1 MATPADWRPSVRTQ
15 VTVVA
20 AVVVAVALVVGAAV
34 VAVLARRA
42 LTADAEGQLV
52 DRIDEIVD
60 LIDEGLLIPILPP
73 TGKEIGQVQVIDAA
87 GQVVAAT
94 PGLALGA
101 RLDVVEPPGLGGER
115 HVTVAGDDIG
125 ARSGERYVVAV
136 RTVDSPAGP
145 VAVYAV
151 TSLHAADKAEERLRE
166 WLLLLVPVLVA
177 VAALLTHRVVGR
189 ALAPVEA
196 MRQAVDR
203 IEATDLSERV
213 TPAAT
218 DDEIARL
225 GETLNRMLARL
236 EESATGQKLFAA
248 AASHELRS
256 PLSAIRTELEVSLA
270 YPDRTDWPRVADDVL
285 VEVHR
290 LEELSR
296 DLRLLTASR
305 SGSGSGS
312 GLAAVRAPIDLAALV
327 GAEVERR
334 NGGDPVADQGDGPAY
349 VPRLEPVTAVADVDG
364 VTRVVRNLLDNAER
378 HARSRIEVGTGADAD
393 GSPWLA
399 VANDGEPVPETER
412 ERIFE
417 PFWRLDE
424 ARTLDA
430 GGSGLGLAIARSVM
444 VAHGGSLTVDPGG
457 ARFVARFP
465 RPA

>member
-1 MATPADWRPSVRTQ
+1 MAGADWRPSVRTQ

-20 AVVVAVALVVGAAV
+20 AVVVAVALVVGAGV
-34 VAVLARRA
+34 VAVLTRRSQV
-42 LTADAEGQLV
+42 ADAQGQLV
-52 DRIDEIVD
+52 DRIDEIVE
-60 LIDEGLLIPILPP
+60 LIDDGLLVPILPP

-87 GQVVAAT
+87 GEVVAAT
-94 PGLALGA
+94 PGLALGT
-101 RLDVVEPPGLGGER
+101 RLDVVEPPGRGGER
-115 HVTVAGDDIG
+115 RVTVPGDDIG
-125 ARSGERYVVAV
+125 ARSGEHYLVVV

-151 TSLHAADKAEERLRE
+151 TSLHAAETAEARLRDS
-166 WLLLLVPVLVA
+166 LLVLVPVLVL
-177 VAALLTHRVVGR
+177 VAALLTYRVVGR

-196 MRQAVDR
+196 MRRAVDR
-203 IEATDLSERV
+203 IEATDLSGRV
-213 TPAAT
+213 TAAAT

-236 EESATGQKLFAA
+236 EESATRQKLFAA

-256 PLSAIRTELEVSLA
+256 PLSAIRTELEVGLA
-270 YPDRTDWPRVADDVL
+270 YPDRTDWPQVAGDVL
-285 VEVHR
+285 VEVNR

-296 DLRLLTASR
+296 DLRLLTAAR
-305 SGSGSGS
+305 TVPAGA
-312 GLAAVRAPIDLAALV
+312 LAPVDLAALV
-327 GAEVERR
+327 GGEIDRR
-334 NGGDPVADQGDGPAY
+334 APGRAVAVD
-349 VPRLEPVTAVADVDG
+349 RCLEPVTVSADVDG
-364 VTRVVRNLLDNAER
+364 LTRVVRNLLDNAER
-378 HARSRIEVGTGADAD
+378 HTRSTIEVATGTDDD

-399 VANDGEPVPETER
+399 VANDGEPVPESER

-444 VAHGGSLTVDPGG
+444 VSHGGSLTVDHGG

-465 RPA
+465 VRLRVS

>member
-1 MATPADWRPSVRTQ
+1 MASADWRPSVRTQ
-15 VTVVA
+15 VTVVV
-20 AVVVAVALVVGAAV
+20 AVVVAMALVVGAGM
-34 VAVLARRA
+34 VAVLSRRA
-42 LTADAEGQLV
+42 LVADAQGQLV

-60 LIDEGLLIPILPP
+60 QIDEGLLEPILAP
-73 TGKEIGQVQVIDAA
+73 TGKEVGQVQVIDGA
-87 GQVVAAT
+87 GEVVAAT

-101 RLDVVEPPGLGGER
+101 RLDVVAPPALGR
-115 HVTVAGDDIG
+115 QRQATVLGDDIG
-125 ARSGERYVVAV
+125 ARSGEHYLMVV

-151 TSLHAADKAEERLRE
+151 TSLRAAETAEARLRD
-166 WLLLLVPVLVA
+166 WLLVLVPVLVA

-196 MRQAVDR
+196 MRRAVDR
-203 IEATDLSERV
+203 IEATDLSGRV

-236 EESATGQKLFAA
+236 EESSTRQKLFAA

-270 YPDRTDWPRVADDVL
+270 YPERTDWPQVADDVL

-305 SGSGSGS
+305 TVS
-312 GLAAVRAPIDLAALV
+312 AAALV
-327 GAEVERR
+327 PVDLSALMGAEVDRR
-334 NGGDPVADQGDGPAY
+334 APGRQVACT
-349 VPRLEPVTAVADVDG
+349 RHLEPVTVAADADG
-364 VTRVVRNLLDNAER
+364 LTRVVRNLLDNAER
-378 HARSRIEVGTGADAD
+378 HARSSIEVSTGTDAD

-399 VANDGEPVPETER
+399 VANDGEPVPDSER

-424 ARTLDA
+424 ARTLDT

-444 VAHGGSLTVDPGG
+444 VSHGGSLTVEGGG

-465 RPA
+465 APG